1 MDGIR
6 FPNERHSVLITS
18 NYGNQK
24 ADRRQA
30 QLFNGGWEWIDLTR
44 IFALQLSVTPGVGHN
59 FYAAAYAAVIHVVR
73 LPLFLCG

>member
-24 ADRRQA
+24 ADSRQA
-30 QLFNGGWEWIDLTR
+30 QLFNGGW
-44 IFALQLSVTPGVGHN
+44 
-59 FYAAAYAAVIHVVR
+59 
-73 LPLFLCG
+73 